1 MFETSEPIIEI
12 DFIDNKKVAT
22 LPQDEADGAEC
33 FDDYDDLVSKRIT
46 LTSAADVSNNSTKT
60 QSKMTS

>member
-12 DFIDNKKVAT
+12 DFVDNKKAAAM
-22 LPQDEADGAEC
+22 PQGEADGAEC

-46 LTSAADVSNNSTKT
+46 LTSLADVSNGSTKT
-60 QSKMTS
+60 